1 MGTAVNYTK
10 SAELPFLGA
19 VVLTITAGT
28 ALWITA
34 LYLVYH
40 LLFTR

>member
-1 MGTAVNYTK
+1 MRTAANYTK

-28 ALWITA
+28 ALWITV
-34 LYLVYH
+34 LYLVYQ
-40 LLFTR
+40 LLIIK